1 MRLNH
6 LFSHDSPESWEKSG
20 LNSVSELQSLL
31 DDLNIFIFDE
41 ISGAYSG
48 AETHVPFP
56 NTAVKGSSGDG
67 TVHLTT
73 GEQHG
78 AGIFFHDPPD
88 SHCPEDFFYFFSD
101 RKRSKTRKGARFFL
115 RREGYR
121 LGGAF
126 TSFQTGKGARFFRRK
141 LCMVAVPLP
150 LSSGQEVKQEKVFTS
165 FQTGKEVK

>member
-1 MRLNH
+1 MIPN
-6 LFSHDSPESWEKSG
+6 ESWEKSK
-20 LNSVSELQSLL
+20 LNSVLNCSILGN
-31 DDLNIFIFDE
+31 LNIFIFDE

-88 SHCPEDFFYFFSD
+88 SHCPEDL
-101 RKRSKTRKGARFFL
+101 FFL
-115 RREGYR
+115 LLFKRE
-121 LGGAF
+121 
-126 TSFQTGKGARFFRRK
+126 KK
-141 LCMVAVPLP
+141 
-150 LSSGQEVKQEKVFTS
+150 
-165 FQTGKEVK
+165 